1 MTSTSQPGETVRMF
15 VNGQAMTGGS
25 LNEPLARSGSF
36 IGEVRTAATYR
47 FWSCRDEFPGLQ
59 PVASGGWS
67 VPGELYAIDYAVLRA
82 ELLPREPPE
91 LELGVV
97 ELEDGNGALAMRYRT
112 EVIAAADELALS
124 LIPAGVGW
132 LAYLDL
138 LAGVRPPTQL

>member
-1 MTSTSQPGETVRMF
+1 MTPTTGETVRMF

-25 LNEPLARSGSF
+25 LNEPLARSGAL
-36 IGEVRTAATYR
+36 IGQIRTAASYR

-59 PVASGGWS
+59 PVTAGGWS
-67 VPGELYAIDYAVLRA
+67 VPGELYAIDYAVLRT

-97 ELEDGNGALAMRYRT
+97 ELEDGQGALAMRYRA
-112 EVIAAADELALS
+112 EVVAAADQMSLS

-132 LAYLDL
+132 RAYLDS
-138 LAGVRPPTQL
+138 LAGLRPPTQQ